1 MQMQTDTHLE
11 SLQRKRARLGR
22 IGLLAGASLVG
33 FSVMATFGIQL
44 SGAVIA
50 SGHVIPQ
57 GENIIIQHP
66 DGGLVK
72 DVLYEDGDKVENGA
86 EILRFDGAELTA
98 ELGRLE
104 GLKLTLDLRIA
115 SSRAALNG
123 EDTFLWQRRSNPL
136 ELRRRASAGQN
147 EGVGKLKLRSR
158 ARQVAYQLPDKEDVK
173 QSDSVI
179 RQKAALQADR
189 ALYRSRVQQIRG
201 RINSSQEAR
210 LVLRAQLVS
219 IKERSSLI
227 DGEIEELEV
236 LVEERLVPRSRMA
249 SLQRERLEIRQRT
262 ESLRLED
269 TRLQGD
275 IALAQKELI
284 NLQNEDTNRLWSLLQ
299 ADEQELAEVEF
310 GISDVKA
317 QLGRLALIAPASGR
331 IHELSV
337 QNPGTVVQEGAVIL
351 QIVPEGRTSEVS
363 VQIDLASIDD
373 VGVGK
378 SVRLRFDT
386 FKEHAATEL
395 QGEILQ
401 ISPDRSLDPVTGL
414 PFYSA
419 RIGLDAGSIE
429 GFQKIGPSAG
439 APVTV
444 MIETKKRSMADY
456 LLEPVQQALFKT
468 FSET

>member
-1 MQMQTDTHLE
+1 METQADTHLE
-11 SLQRKRARLGR
+11 GLQKKRAKLGR
-22 IGLLAGASLVG
+22 IGLLAGGSLIG
-33 FSVMATFGIQL
+33 FAVMATFAIQL

-50 SGHVIPQ
+50 NGHVIPQ

-72 DVLYEDGDKVENGA
+72 EVLYEDGDKVENGA
-86 EILRFDGAELTA
+86 EILRFDGTELTA
-98 ELGRLE
+98 ELSRLE
-104 GLKLTLDLRIA
+104 GLKLALDLRIA
-115 SSRAALNG
+115 SSRAALKG
-123 EDTFLWQRRSNPL
+123 EDTFLWQGNPKPAA
-136 ELRRRASAGQN
+136 LRDTATATHNRRAAKPQ
-147 EGVGKLKLRSR
+147 LRGR
-158 ARQVAYQLPDKEDVK
+158 VRQVAYQLPDEETARE
-173 QSDSVI
+173 SDSLQ
-179 RQKAALQADR
+179 RQKATLRADR
-189 ALYRSRVQQIRG
+189 ALYQSRVQQIRG
-201 RINSSQEAR
+201 RINSSQDAR
-210 LVLRAQLVS
+210 TVLRAQLVS
-219 IKERSSLI
+219 IRERSVLI
-227 DGEIEELEV
+227 DSEIEELAV

-284 NLQNEDTNRLWSLLQ
+284 NLQNEDTSRLWNLLQ

-310 GISDVKA
+310 GITNIKT
-317 QLGRLALIAPASGR
+317 QLGRLALIAPVSGR
-331 IHELSV
+331 VHELSV
-337 QNPGTVVQEGAVIL
+337 QNPGAVVQEGAVVL
-351 QIVPEGRTSEVS
+351 QIVPDGRTSEVS

-386 FKEHAATEL
+386 FKEHAGTEL
-395 QGEILQ
+395 LGEILQ
-401 ISPDRSLDPVTGL
+401 IAPDRSLDPVTGL

-419 RIGLDAGSIE
+419 RIGLDEGSIE
-429 GFQKIGPSAG
+429 GFQKIGPSTG

-444 MIETKKRSMADY
+444 MIETKKRSLANY